1 MSLYKHPYYVFDFAT
16 KQKVKKL
23 SDDWYFRFNR
33 DGKTYAGSTGSSN
46 KTTAARF
53 EEKKKREVDAILA
66 NGDSKSVTIKQA
78 FAIYTEASA
87 KHKQLANIKSR
98 IMKMLGSTTDTRNRT
113 IVPVFGFDGNRKF
126 ESLTTADLQQLVLK
140 RRAEGTADGTILT
153 ELGTLSQTIVLLRK
167 LDHLVPNI
175 DFKDLKK
182 DNAVRPSKGRLR
194 FLSRAEEAAFLEQL
208 DPEFVFKR
216 ELGGVEYEQRQ
227 DAFDIAHAFLDVGG
241 RYSEITH
248 LRFKDINV
256 KKGTI
261 ALWRNKVQNESTL
274 GMTARVKAMFE
285 RRIAN
290 KRDDQ
295 VYVWEAKD
303 GTARKHSPKVFQTA
317 FERAGITGAT
327 LHTLRHTFASKLAQ
341 NGATLQEIKELMGHS
356 SIVTTMIYAHLLEN
370 KAAKR
375 AVEILDA
382 L

>member
-1 MSLYKHPYYVFDFAT
+1 MSLYRHPYKT
-16 KQKVKKL
+16 KDGVKL
-23 SDDWYFRFNR
+23 SDVWYFRFNR
-33 DGKTYAGSTGSSN
+33 SGKTYAGSTGTSN
-46 KTTAARF
+46 KTSAARF
-53 EEKKKREVDAILA
+53 EEKKKREVDESLK
-66 NGDSKSVTIKQA
+66 NGDNKSVSIKDA
-78 FAIYTEASA
+78 FDLYLEASA
-87 KHKQLANIKSR
+87 KHNQLINIKSR
-98 IMKMLGSTTDTRNRT
+98 IKKMLGSTTDTRVQSE
-113 IVPVFGFDGNRKF
+113 VPVFGFDGSRRF
-126 ESLTTADLQQLVLK
+126 GSLTNTDLQQLVIK

-153 ELGTLSQTIVLLRK
+153 ELGTLSQTILLLRK
-167 LDHLVPNI
+167 LGYIVPNI

-194 FLSRAEEAAFLEQL
+194 FLSRAEEAALLAQL

-216 ELGGVEYEQRQ
+216 ALGNEEYEQRQ
-227 DAFDIAHAFLDVGG
+227 DAFDLATCLLDLGG
-241 RYSEITH
+241 RYSEITG
-248 LRFKDINV
+248 LRFEDINL

-274 GMTARVKAMFE
+274 GMTKRVKE
-285 RRIAN
+285 VLQRRFDN

-295 VYVWEAKD
+295 MYVWEARFEKSP
-303 GTARKHSPKVFQTA
+303 RKHSPKVFQTA
-317 FERAGITGAT
+317 FERAGITNAT

-375 AVEILDA
+375 AVEILDN

>member
-1 MSLYKHPYYVFDFAT
+1 MSLYKHKYKTSQGIVEST
-16 KQKVKKL
+16 V
-23 SDDWYFRFNR
+23 WYFRFNR

-53 EEKKKREVDAILA
+53 EEKKKREIDEQLK
-66 NGDSKSVTIKQA
+66 NPDTKSVTIEEA
-78 FAIYTEASA
+78 FGIYEKASA

-98 IMKMLGSTTDTRNRT
+98 IMKMLGSTTDTRTRT

-126 ESLTTADLQQLVLK
+126 ESLTTADLQTLVLK

-153 ELGTLSQTIVLLRK
+153 ELGTLSQTIILLRK
-167 LDHLVPNI
+167 LDHAVPNI

-194 FLSRAEEAAFLEQL
+194 FLSRAEEASFLDQL
-208 DPEFVFKR
+208 DPETVFKR
-216 ELGGVEYEQRQ
+216 QLGNEEYEQRQ
-227 DAFDIAHAFLDVGG
+227 DAFDLATCLLDIGG
-241 RYSEITH
+241 RYSEITG
-248 LRFKDINV
+248 LRFEDLNI

-274 GMTARVKAMFE
+274 GMTSRVKAVLQ
-285 RRIAN
+285 RRLDN

-295 VYVWEAKD
+295 VYVWEARDRKS
-303 GTARKHSPKVFQTA
+303 ARKHSPKVFQTA

-375 AVEILDA
+375 AVEILDG